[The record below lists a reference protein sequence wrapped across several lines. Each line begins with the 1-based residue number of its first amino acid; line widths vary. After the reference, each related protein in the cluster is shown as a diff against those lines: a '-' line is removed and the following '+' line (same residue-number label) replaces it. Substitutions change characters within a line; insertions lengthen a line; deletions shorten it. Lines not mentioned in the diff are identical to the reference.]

1 MTSLPVRDPRTGGSR
16 PGLPLPSPHEQA
28 ELVARLRM
36 AQPGWADAG
45 PTARASALLGWADVL
60 TQHRDRLVAALLAD
74 TGRRSESEIEV
85 DSVVAM
91 ARRWAAAAPDMLAP
105 ESPRPAAV
113 STVTIEQEW
122 SPRGLIGVISPWN
135 YPLLLSLV
143 DAIPALAAG
152 CAVVIKPSEVT
163 SQFVQPLLDATALVP
178 AIDAVMGVVLGG
190 GDVGAQLIEHVDAVC
205 FTGSVPTGR
214 KVALA
219 AAARLIPAFLELGGK
234 DPAIVCADADLD
246 RAAAAILWGSTAG
259 TGQSCQSIERVY
271 VEEPAHDEL
280 VDRILTLAEQVRPA
294 WPNVA
299 DGQLGPIIA
308 ERQVATITRHLQDA
322 VAKGAVVRCGG
333 QLRRTAEGAAFLG
346 PTVLTGVDHSMLAM
360 TEETFGPIIPVM
372 SVTSVDQ
379 AVELANATEYGLSA
393 AVFGPPDVARDVA
406 TRVLAGAVSINDAAL
421 TAIVHDAEKEAF
433 KSSGLGGT
441 RMGPRALHRFLRRRA
456 YLIAD
461 PTIPD
466 PWWHTTPN
474 P

>member
-1 MTSLPVRDPRTGGSR
+1 MSSLPVRDPRTGRSR
-16 PGLPLPSPHEQA
+16 PDLPLASPQERA
-28 ELVARLRM
+28 ELLDRLRI

-45 PTARASALLGWADVL
+45 PTARATALLAWADAL
-60 TQHRDRLVAALLAD
+60 KQHREQLIAGLIAD
-74 TGRRSESEIEV
+74 TGRRTESEIEV

-91 ARRWAAAAPDMLAP
+91 ARRWAEAAPDMLAP
-105 ESPRPAAV
+105 ESPRRAAIP
-113 STVTIEQEW
+113 TVTIEQEW

-163 SQFVQPLLDATALVP
+163 SQFVQPLLDATGLVP
-178 AIDAVMGVVLGG
+178 AVDAVMGVAVGA
-190 GDVGAQLIEHVDAVC
+190 GDVGTELIGAVDAVC

-219 AAARLIPAFLELGGK
+219 AAEHLIPAFLELGGK
-234 DPAIVCADADLD
+234 DPAIVCAGADLG

-271 VEEPAHDEL
+271 VQDVVHADL
-280 VDRILTLAEQVRPA
+280 VERIVALAEHVQPA
-294 WPNVA
+294 WPNMD

-308 ERQVATITRHLQDA
+308 ERQVATITRHLDDA
-322 VAKGAVVRCGG
+322 VAKGARVRSGG
-333 QLRRTAEGAAFLG
+333 QVHRTAGGGAFLG
-346 PTVLTGVDHSMLAM
+346 PTVLTGVDHSMLVM
-360 TEETFGPIIPVM
+360 TEETFGPIIPIM
-372 SVTSVDQ
+372 SVVSIDQ
-379 AVELANATEYGLSA
+379 AVTLANATEYGLSA
-393 AVFGPPDVARDVA
+393 AVFAPPEMARDVA
-406 TRVLAGAVSINDAAL
+406 TRLLAGAVSINDAAL
-421 TAIVHDAEKEAF
+421 TAVVHDAEKEAF

-461 PTIPD
+461 PAIPN
-466 PWWHTTPN
+466 PWWYTTPTL
-474 P
+474 